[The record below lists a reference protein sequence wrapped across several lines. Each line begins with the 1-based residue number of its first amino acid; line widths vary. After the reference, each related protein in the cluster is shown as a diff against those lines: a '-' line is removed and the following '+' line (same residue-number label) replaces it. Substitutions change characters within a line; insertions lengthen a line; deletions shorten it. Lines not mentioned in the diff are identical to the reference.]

1 MPNEVRFRAIYF
13 MFLVGIM
20 SAATGT
26 LIAYIV
32 FAASNMS
39 IDMINYR
46 TLLIIIS
53 ISVWSMPLL
62 NYLYLPVST
71 HFMALSGKTEKVMEL
86 LKTIDRWNTKRSH
99 FNLLEQQQLT
109 NFYKIQQKARGRI
122 SQLFMSLHIRKT
134 SVLLSALSFCIWFT
148 ASTIYRG
155 QFLFIAFYA
164 QNGWSFDDDP
174 VCSVI

>member
-1 MPNEVRFRAIYF
+1 

-62 NYLYLPVST
+62 NYLYLPVSP

-109 NFYKIQQKARGRI
+109 NF
-122 SQLFMSLHIRKT
+122 
-134 SVLLSALSFCIWFT
+134 
-148 ASTIYRG
+148 
-155 QFLFIAFYA
+155 
-164 QNGWSFDDDP
+164 
-174 VCSVI
+174 